1 MKRAVFAGVLISAL
15 AAQGAVAADVGQ
27 RPVYKAAPAA
37 LPPLPAAYNWT
48 GFYLG
53 INAGGAFGTS
63 RWSAGGISTG
73 DFDVSGATVGGTM
86 GYNVQ
91 TGPAVWGVEADA
103 NYADVDGTT
112 TVRCGV
118 GCTTS
123 NEFLATV
130 RGRFGYS
137 LYDRVLPYVTGGL
150 AVGDIRAE
158 SVGVNESTT
167 KAGFT
172 VGGGVEFALAG
183 GWTAKAEY
191 LYVDLGNFNC
201 GAACGVAGTEV
212 KFNENIVRGGIN
224 YRFDWGGSGMS
235 RY

>member
-1 MKRAVFAGVLISAL
+1 MKRAVFAGVLISLL
-15 AAQGAVAADVGQ
+15 AAHGAGAADVGS

-63 RWSAGGISTG
+63 RWTAPGADTG
-73 DFDVSGATVGGTM
+73 NFDINGAMVGGTI

-91 TGPAVWGVEADA
+91 AGPAVWGLEADA
-103 NYADVDGTT
+103 NYTDISGSTNVN
-112 TVRCGV
+112 CV
-118 GCTTS
+118 GPCTTS

-130 RGRFGYS
+130 RGRFGYAF
-137 LYDRVLPYVTGGL
+137 YDRVLPYVTGGL
-150 AVGDIRAE
+150 AVGDINAE
-158 SVGVNESTT
+158 VGGLNASTT

-172 VGGGVEFALAG
+172 VGGGIEFALAG

-201 GAACGVAGTEV
+201 GAACGLAGTEV
-212 KFNENIVRGGIN
+212 KFNENVVRGGIN
-224 YRFDWGGSGMS
+224 YRFDWGGAGMA